1 MIDVSTFLAL
11 FEFAEEV
18 DVLESD
24 LGGMVW

>member
-1 MIDVSTFLAL
+1 MIELSTFRGL